1 MKINLVLETQYKEQI
16 LKTIQNKLCYQEVL
30 PTPNNRPYI
39 VIKDVLSIKDIESIK
54 ENQYAHHRT
63 IFVVKDSENMFL
75 LLDFYP
81 LCFLRE
87 NHLNDDLQ
95 KAMELII
102 NIYQG
107 IESILTF
114 KMGYSYIQI
123 KASQIVYIESIGH
136 YLIIHTIHNQ
146 YQVREKLKNVLEQL
160 TELSF
165 QQIHKSYVINKKYVK
180 EIGAT
185 EVILFKNISLPI
197 GRKFK
202 NIT

>member
-1 MKINLVLETQYKEQI
+1 M
-16 LKTIQNKLCYQEVL
+16 
-30 PTPNNRPYI
+30 PTPDNQHYI
-39 VIKDVLSIKDIESIK
+39 VIKDVLSIKDIQSIQ
-54 ENQYAHHRT
+54 EDQYPHHRT
-63 IFVVKDSENMFL
+63 IFVVKDSENMFP

-87 NHLNDDLQ
+87 SHLDDDLQ
-95 KAMELII
+95 KAVELIM

-123 KASQIVYIESIGH
+123 KASQIVYIESMGH

-146 YQVREKLKNVLEQL
+146 YRVRDKLRNVLDEL
-160 TELSF
+160 AKLSF

-180 EIGAT
+180 EITAN
-185 EVILFKNISLPI
+185 EVILIKNISLPI

>member
-39 VIKDVLSIKDIESIK
+39 VIKDVLSIKD
-54 ENQYAHHRT
+54 
-63 IFVVKDSENMFL
+63 
-75 LLDFYP
+75 
-81 LCFLRE
+81 
-87 NHLNDDLQ
+87 
-95 KAMELII
+95 
-102 NIYQG
+102 
-107 IESILTF
+107 
-114 KMGYSYIQI
+114 
-123 KASQIVYIESIGH
+123 IESIGH